1 MSTQETMSGPVLG
14 EPGELCAGC
23 GVALASDQRYCLNC
37 GYRRAESRV
46 PYIEVLQGAAS
57 RSAGGDG
64 PPVADGTAPS
74 PSGTAPGAW
83 TPTVAL
89 IGVGVVAVVLGVG

>member
-37 GYRRAESRV
+37 GWRRGEARVDYERRLNGGVQPNANGAMPAEVGRSRG
-46 PYIEVLQGAAS
+46 P
-57 RSAGGDG
+57 G
-64 PPVADGTAPS
+64 PPAARDMPAPVTL
-74 PSGTAPGAW
+74 PS
-83 TPTVAL
+83 L
-89 IGVGVVAVVLGVG
+89 E